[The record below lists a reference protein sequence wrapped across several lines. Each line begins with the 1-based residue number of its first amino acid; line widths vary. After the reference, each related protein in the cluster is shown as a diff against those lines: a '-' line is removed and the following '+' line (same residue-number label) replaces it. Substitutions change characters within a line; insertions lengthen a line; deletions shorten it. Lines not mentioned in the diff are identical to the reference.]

1 MTLSLRSYCSL
12 DIKCLRQWRIS
23 GIGINDS
30 KQVATNS
37 RSRRSKSPSPT
48 PVCSVYKRRRL
59 RSKTNEPIK
68 QIQPTIRQEPT
79 IRQIVQDAADAACH
93 KYAFHTQTEVSNS
106 HSHSNDMVQPTI
118 NEEVEE
124 LRSLIKKVD
133 VKAPIQDIDEADP
146 DLLNAFRL
154 VIGMV

>member
-30 KQVATNS
+30 KPVTVNS

-48 PVCSVYKRRRL
+48 PVCSLYKRRRL
-59 RSKTNEPIK
+59 RSKTNGPIK
-68 QIQPTIRQEPT
+68 QIQPTIRQALT
-79 IRQIVQDAADAACH
+79 IRQIVQNAADAACH

-106 HSHSNDMVQPTI
+106 HSHSNDMVQSTI

-133 VKAPIQDIDEADP
+133 DKAPIEDIDEADP
-146 DLLNAFRL
+146 DLLIAFRL
-154 VIGMV
+154 VIGME